1 MAANVLETVSE
12 ELGTTGV
19 IESRHSI
26 MGNKGILLYEFSQNF
41 KPEHIYNIAFEY
53 VSERIAEC
61 NVSGNE
67 QTDEKNNELRHIFV
81 ELGMVDSYLDCSPE
95 TVQYRQDSEITEKYR
110 ISGNA
115 EMPLCWQK
123 VKQELPGK
131 ILNLL
136 IRQKYIQ
143 LKSDQRL
150 VGQNTIITTTG
161 IELNIPF
168 ATRRS
173 ESSSPRAAS
182 DLLTRLRGQRDPQK
196 ESTNGFNGTTTCCT
210 IWRWGVVV
218 NHHYK
223 I

>member
-1 MAANVLETVSE
+1 MRTRRSWTNSGCYSTVNNQTIRPIITTYRRRAKVGASSDSRSYYSSTGSESSMAANVLETVSE

-123 VKQELPGK
+123 
-131 ILNLL
+131 
-136 IRQKYIQ
+136 
-143 LKSDQRL
+143 
-150 VGQNTIITTTG
+150 
-161 IELNIPF
+161 
-168 ATRRS
+168 
-173 ESSSPRAAS
+173 
-182 DLLTRLRGQRDPQK
+182 
-196 ESTNGFNGTTTCCT
+196 
-210 IWRWGVVV
+210 
-218 NHHYK
+218 
-223 I
+223 